1 LCLCACLCVLLFSV
15 SSVVK
20 SIYEG
25 GIFVAYGALAIVLHA
40 HLPYLRLP
48 EGKEHLEERWLFESM
63 TECYIPLLRALE
75 NLCRDGVDFRLTISL
90 SPPLITMLAD
100 PLLMRRYTAYLDA
113 LLDLGRQEL
122 RRTAAQPEFQALAA
136 FYLENL
142 VLTKKAFEGDYEKNI
157 LNGFK
162 FLHAS
167 GKVELIT
174 TGATHGYLPLM
185 CTQEARRAQVGAA
198 VEVFTEFFGF
208 SPQGFWLPECGYV
221 PGVEDLLAEKN
232 LAYFF
237 VDAHCFTYARPRARH
252 GVYAPAAC
260 RNKVAVFARDPQSS
274 RQVWD
279 RHSGY
284 PGDEHYRE
292 FYRDIGYDL
301 ELDYL
306 APYLPGGR
314 IRVDTGFK
322 YYRITGRGPLEEKA
336 PYAPEAARRK
346 AAEHAAHFLYHRQQQ
361 VTRLKKNMALPLV
374 VAPYDA
380 ELFGHWWYEG
390 PYWLEVLCRKISEQK
405 VLRLVT
411 PSGYLAA
418 GPELQTLDLSAGSWG
433 EGGYNRVWLNEA
445 NDWIYRH
452 LHRAESKMSELADL
466 AAEAC
471 GPEKRALNQAARELL
486 LAQSSDWAFILHT
499 GTAVDY
505 ARRRFKNHLANFNLL
520 IDQVEKGQVDEA
532 LLLRLEQA
540 ADIFPALDYR
550 LYSRH
555 ARAGLKNGFPAAVN
569 KKRYRVMLLS
579 WEYPPVTVGGLAR
592 HVHDLAHALAD
603 QGDEVHVL
611 TCPAAGLATE
621 YFDRNVHVHRVD
633 RGTITADEFFTW
645 VEQLNEALLRLGLQV
660 AARYGP
666 FDLIHGHDWL
676 IEYAARKLRERLRT
690 PLLATIHAT
699 EHGRNQGIYTDL
711 QHRIHLREGQLV
723 NEADLVIACSNYM
736 AEEVKNLFGV
746 SPERLRV
753 IPNGVD
759 PENLAQKRDGQQD
772 CQQKRKKWTQPVILF
787 FGRLVPEK
795 GVQVL
800 LEALPAVAGRI
811 PGVRLVVAG
820 KGPYEGYLRNL
831 AGRLGLFNRV
841 EFIGYVDDQGR
852 NQLLE
857 QGWAAAFPSL
867 YEPFGIVAL
876 EAMAA
881 GVPVIVSDTGGLSD
895 IVEHGVDGYKA
906 PPGRK
911 DLLAYYLSEL
921 LVNDLLAD
929 EFCRQAWRKVLTLYD
944 WRYIAAATREV
955 YGELVR

>member
-1 LCLCACLCVLLFSV
+1 M
-15 SSVVK
+15 
-20 SIYEG
+20 
-25 GIFVAYGALAIVLHA
+25 AYGCLAIVLHA
-40 HLPYLRLP
+40 HLPYLRHP

-63 TECYIPLLRALE
+63 TECYIPLLKALE
-75 NLCRDGVDFRLTISL
+75 NLCRDGVNFRLTISL
-90 SPPLITMLAD
+90 SPPLMAMLSD
-100 PLLMRRYTAYLDA
+100 SLLMRRYAAYLDA
-113 LLDLGRQEL
+113 LRDLGRKEL

-142 VLTKKAFEGDYEKNI
+142 VQTKKAFEEDYERNI

-185 CTQEARRAQVGAA
+185 GTEEARRAQIGVA
-198 VEVFTEFFGF
+198 VEAFAESFGF
-208 SPQGFWLPECGYV
+208 SPKGFWLPECGYV
-221 PGVEDLLAEKN
+221 PGVEDLLAERN

-237 VDAHCFTYARPRARH
+237 VDAHCFSHARPKARY

-260 RNKVAVFARDPQSS
+260 RNKVAAFARDPQSS

-279 RHSGY
+279 RHTGY
-284 PGDEHYRE
+284 PGDELYRE

-301 ELDYL
+301 DLDYL
-306 APYLPGGR
+306 APYLPAGR

-322 YYRITGRGPLEEKA
+322 YYRITGRGPLEEKE
-336 PYAPEAARRK
+336 PYAPEAARRR

-361 VTRLKKNMALPLV
+361 VARLKKHMPLPPLV

-390 PYWLEVLCRKISEQK
+390 PRWLEVLCRKIQEQD
-405 VLRLVT
+405 VLKLVT
-411 PSGYLAA
+411 PTEYLAA
-418 GPELQTLDLSAGSWG
+418 CPELQTLDLSAGSWG
-433 EGGYNRVWLNEA
+433 EGGYHLVWLNEA
-445 NDWIYRH
+445 NDWVYRH
-452 LHRAESKMSELADL
+452 LHRAENKMSELADL
-466 AAEAC
+466 SAEA
-471 GPEKRALNQAARELL
+471 GGLEKRALNQAARELL
-486 LAQSSDWAFILHT
+486 LAQSSDWAFIMHA
-499 GTAVDY
+499 GTAVGY
-505 ARRRFKNHLANFNLL
+505 AGQRFKNHLANFNLL
-520 IDQVEKGQVDEA
+520 VDQVEKKQVEEE
-532 LLLRLEQA
+532 LLIRLEQA
-540 ADIFPALDYR
+540 AGIFPVLDYR
-550 LYSRH
+550 IYSRH
-555 ARAGLKNGFPAAVN
+555 ARTGLKNGAGDGLPGAA
-569 KKRYRVMLLS
+569 KRYRVMILS

-592 HVHDLAHALAD
+592 HVHDLAHALVG

-611 TCPAAGLATE
+611 TCPAAGLTTE
-621 YFDRNVHVHRVD
+621 YFDRGVHIHRVD
-633 RGTITADEFFTW
+633 RKAITADDFFAW
-645 VEQLNEALLRLGLQV
+645 VEQLNEALLGLGIQV

-676 IEYAARKLRERLRT
+676 IEYAARKLRERLQT
-690 PLLATIHAT
+690 PLLVTIHAT

-711 QHRIHLREGQLV
+711 QRRIHLREGQLA
-723 NEADLVIACSNYM
+723 NEADLVITCSNYM

-746 SPERLRV
+746 PRDRVRV

-759 PENLAQKRDGQQD
+759 PENLAQKRDGRMD
-772 CQQKRKKWTQPVILF
+772 CRLKRKKWTQPVVLF

-800 LEALPAVAGRI
+800 LEALPAVAGRV
-811 PGVRLVVAG
+811 PGVRLTIAG

-831 AGRLGLFNRV
+831 AGRLGVLGRV
-841 EFIGYVDDQGR
+841 DFVGYVDDQGR
-852 NQLLE
+852 NRLLE

-881 GVPVIVSDTGGLSD
+881 GVPVVVSDTGGLSD
-895 IVEHGVDGYKA
+895 IITHGVDGYKA
-906 PPGRK
+906 PPGRE

-929 EFCRQAWRKVLTLYD
+929 ELCRRAWRKVLTLYD
-944 WRYIAAATREV
+944 WRSIAAATREV
-955 YGELVR
+955 YGELVH